1 METINN
7 AVIDV
12 KEMRQ
17 KVANMVYPLWKA
29 NKDNPHPIMDRGQ
42 ALAMLTSNFKVEG
55 ELGKEA
61 YYYYGAVTPE
71 QIAECK
77 SWWIALSMDQRTV
90 EYTAIL
96 KIVNEMVW

>member
-1 METINN
+1 MEIINVN
-7 AVIDV
+7 
-12 KEMRQ
+12 EMRQ

-71 QIAECK
+71 QIAEAK
-77 SWWIALSMDQRTV
+77 SWWIGLSVGERAT
-90 EYTAIL
+90 EYAAIL
-96 KIVNEMVW
+96 NIVNEMEW